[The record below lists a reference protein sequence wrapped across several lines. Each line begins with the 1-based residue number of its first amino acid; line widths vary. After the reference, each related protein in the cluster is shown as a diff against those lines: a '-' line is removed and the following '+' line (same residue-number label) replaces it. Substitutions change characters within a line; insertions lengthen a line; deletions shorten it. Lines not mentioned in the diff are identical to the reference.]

1 MTISELILKN
11 LKKCRKL
18 FILFSIMFLLTS
30 IILQLEWWIIS
41 RFIGCFEIADKTAA
55 LQRCFT
61 LLQILVLYYLV
72 RALINGFCVIYLK
85 EVLFRT
91 TSSNIVLDLFTTAHT
106 HSVRYFD
113 DEMSGRISTAIN
125 NFATGLINMGLQI
138 LFWLIRPLCS
148 LIVAF
153 VIIATFSPL
162 LSLSLFVL
170 SFPYFYA
177 VYKVNKRFFN
187 LSADSTKSENN
198 ATGVLVDSI
207 ANANLVKYSGSFFT
221 EQLYFYK
228 HLKQLLRNIVK
239 QKRYQIFSRF
249 AFHAVDTIFLTIGI
263 ILTLLFARYDNIAL
277 DNLFY
282 VYTTISEMV
291 LTITHLNNFF
301 QYFAGDLGSLKTHYA
316 VLNQP
321 SEITEKKDAQTLHTD
336 KIAVSFRNVDF
347 SYKKGHPVFK
357 NLNLNISPNEKIGIV
372 GHSGSGKSTLINLLL
387 RYYDVTAG
395 KILLNQTDIRD
406 LSFNSLHRNIAVV
419 SQDTSLFNRPII
431 ENLRIA
437 APHATEAE
445 IINAAKLAH
454 IHDTIINLP
463 NGYDSVVGEK
473 GVKLSGGE
481 RQRLAIAR
489 AILQNAP
496 VLILD
501 EATSALDSESEI
513 LIEKALARLIKG
525 KTVIAVAHRLS
536 TLKNMDRII
545 VLNKGKIIEDG
556 APAELLQKPDG
567 AFYHLY
573 KLQSDGFIN
582 YGEKQ

>member
-1 MTISELILKN
+1 MTISGLILKN

-72 RALINGFCVIYLK
+72 RALFNGFCITYLR
-85 EVLFRT
+85 EALFCT

-113 DEMSGRISTAIN
+113 DEMSGRISSAIN
-125 NFATGLINMGLQI
+125 NFATGLINIGFRI
-138 LFWLIRPLCS
+138 LFQLIRPLCS
-148 LIVAF
+148 LFVAF

-282 VYTTISEMV
+282 VYTTISGMV

-301 QYFAGDLGSLKTHYA
+301 QYFAGDLGSLKAHYA

-336 KIAVSFRNVDF
+336 KIAISFRNVGF

-372 GHSGSGKSTLINLLL
+372 GHSGSGKSTLVNLLL

-437 APHATEAE
+437 ALHATEAE

-473 GVKLSGGE
+473 GIKLSGGE

-496 VLILD
+496 ILILD

-545 VLNKGKIIEDG
+545 VLDKGKIIEDG
-556 APAELLQKPDG
+556 TPAELLQKPDG

>member
-1 MTISELILKN
+1 MTISALILKN
-11 LKKCRKL
+11 LKKCKKL
-18 FILFSIMFLLTS
+18 FILFCIIFLLSS
-30 IILQLEWWIIS
+30 IILSLETWLIS
-41 RFIGCFEIADKTAA
+41 RLVGCFEIADKTVA
-55 LQRCFT
+55 LQHCFV

-72 RALINGFCVIYLK
+72 RALINGFCVVYLK
-85 EVLFRT
+85 EILFRT

-125 NFATGLINMGLQI
+125 NFATGLINIGLRI
-138 LFWLIRPLCS
+138 LFQLIRPLCS
-148 LIVAF
+148 LFVAF

-228 HLKQLLRNIVK
+228 HLKKLLRNIIK

-282 VYTTISEMV
+282 VYTTISGMV
-291 LTITHLNNFF
+291 LTIMYLNNFF
-301 QYFAGDLGSLKTHYA
+301 QYFAGDLGSLKAHYA

-336 KIAVSFRNVDF
+336 KIAVSFRNVGF
-347 SYKKGHPVFK
+347 SYIKGHPVFK
-357 NLNLNISPNEKIGIV
+357 NLNLNIRPNEKIGIV

-406 LSFNSLHRNIAVV
+406 LAFNSLHRNIAVV
-419 SQDTSLFNRPII
+419 SQDTSLFNRSIM

-437 APHATEAE
+437 APHATKTE
-445 IINAAKLAH
+445 IINAAKRAH

-463 NGYDSVVGEK
+463 DGYDSIVGEK

-481 RQRLAIAR
+481 RQRIAIAR

-513 LIEKALARLIKG
+513 LIEKALSSLIKG

-545 VLNKGKIIEDG
+545 VLDNGKIIEDG
-556 APAELLQKPDG
+556 SPAELLQKPDS

-582 YGEKQ
+582 YGEK

>member
-1 MTISELILKN
+1 MTISGLILKN

-91 TSSNIVLDLFTTAHT
+91 TASNIVLDLFTTAHT

-125 NFATGLINMGLQI
+125 NFATGLINIGLQI

-249 AFHAVDTIFLTIGI
+249 AFHAADTIFLTIGI

-291 LTITHLNNFF
+291 LTIMYLNNFF
-301 QYFAGDLGSLKTHYA
+301 QYFAGDLGSLKAHYA

-372 GHSGSGKSTLINLLL
+372 GHSGSGKSTLVNLLL

-437 APHATEAE
+437 ALHATEAE

-454 IHDTIINLP
+454 IHDTIVNLP

-473 GVKLSGGE
+473 GIKLSGGE

-545 VLNKGKIIEDG
+545 VLDKGKIIEDG
-556 APAELLQKPDG
+556 TPAELLQKPDG

>member
-1 MTISELILKN
+1 MTISALILKN
-11 LKKCRKL
+11 LKKCKKL
-18 FILFSIMFLLTS
+18 FILFCIIFLLSS
-30 IILQLEWWIIS
+30 IILSLETWLIS
-41 RFIGCFEIADKTAA
+41 RLVGCFEIADKTAA
-55 LQRCFT
+55 LHHCFV
-61 LLQILVLYYLV
+61 LLQILVLYYLI
-72 RALINGFCVIYLK
+72 RALSNGYYVTYLR
-85 EVLFRT
+85 EVLFQT
-91 TSSNIVLDLFTTAHT
+91 ITSNIILDLFTNAHT

-113 DEMSGRISTAIN
+113 DEMSGRVSTAIN
-125 NFATGLINMGLQI
+125 NFANGLVGISFQI
-138 LFWLIRPLCS
+138 LFQLIRPLCS
-148 LIVAF
+148 LVVAF

-162 LSLSLFVL
+162 LSLSLFIL
-170 SFPYFYA
+170 NFPYFFA

-198 ATGVLVDSI
+198 TTGILVDSI

-228 HLKQLLRNIVK
+228 HLKKLLRNIIK

-277 DNLFY
+277 DDLFY
-282 VYTTISEMV
+282 VYTTIFGMV
-291 LTITHLNNFF
+291 LTIALLNNFF
-301 QYFAGDLGSLKTHYA
+301 QHFSENLGSLKAHYA

-321 SEITEKKDAQTLHTD
+321 SEITEKKDALALHTD
-336 KIAVSFRNVDF
+336 KIAVSFRNVGF
-347 SYKKGHPVFK
+347 SYIKGHPVFK
-357 NLNLNISPNEKIGIV
+357 NLNLNIRPNEKIGIV

-406 LSFNSLHRNIAVV
+406 LAFNSLHRNIAVV
-419 SQDTSLFNRPII
+419 SQDTSLFNRSIM

-437 APHATEAE
+437 APHATKTE
-445 IINAAKLAH
+445 IINAAKRAH

-463 NGYDSVVGEK
+463 DGYDSIVGEK

-481 RQRLAIAR
+481 RQRIAIAR

-545 VLNKGKIIEDG
+545 VLDNGKIIEDG
-556 APAELLQKPDG
+556 SPAELLQKPDS

-582 YGEKQ
+582 YGEK